1 MARLS
6 TRKFVA
12 VVSAIS
18 PPTLKSSILSVCSL
32 PKSSLVQSM
41 RSLALSSF
49 LLYCCGLQV
58 AAACQSCLVK
68 LLENRRR
75 SISIFKRR
83 HHDNVYRHEAMMI
96 TGAVD
101 STLRRAFLAN
111 GVDATILNF
120 LLVRRLLLEIA
131 DEAEAGLGPVGDDR
145 EKELIDIIGG
155 DSTEQSA
162 NSKDESSGESSEIT
176 SQSMIIA
183 IGVSCV
189 TSRICP
195 FLQQRHL
202 NNYNHRFKFYK

>member
-1 MARLS
+1 
-6 TRKFVA
+6 
-12 VVSAIS
+12 
-18 PPTLKSSILSVCSL
+18 
-32 PKSSLVQSM
+32 
-41 RSLALSSF
+41 
-49 LLYCCGLQV
+49 
-58 AAACQSCLVK
+58 
-68 LLENRRR
+68 
-75 SISIFKRR
+75 
-83 HHDNVYRHEAMMI
+83 MI

-183 IGVSCV
+183 IGVSCDV
-189 TSRICP
+189 ADLSISSTETSKQ
-195 FLQQRHL
+195 LQPPLQVLQVSKSVRPL
-202 NNYNHRFKFYK
+202 RYF